1 MRLFVLLLGLCLM
14 LISSWSAFMWGAVE
28 PAERNIIYVHV
39 PSAICSLVCF
49 GSLFVCSIGY
59 LRTSSDRWDHAA
71 RACAEAGLIFATVM
85 NVTGMIFARAEW
97 GVWWT
102 VSPRLVSSAVM
113 WFLYVGY
120 LILRGA
126 LAGERREGTICA
138 VFGIIAFIDVPI
150 VIISSRFIR
159 DIHRPSFSFETSRQY
174 AALGLSVLGALV
186 LASALIWMRS
196 EILKVQTQINGIFN
210 RRDY

>member
-14 LISSWSAFMWGAVE
+14 LISTWSAFMLGAVE

-39 PSAICSLVCF
+39 PSAICSLICF
-49 GSLFVCSIGY
+49 GALFVCSIGY
-59 LRTSSDRWDHAA
+59 LRTGSGRWDHTA
-71 RACAEAGLIFATVM
+71 RACAEAGLVFATVM

-159 DIHRPSFSFETSRQY
+159 DIHRPSFSFETSGQY
-174 AALGLSVLGALV
+174 AALVLAVLGTLV
-186 LASALIWMRS
+186 LAAALIWTRS